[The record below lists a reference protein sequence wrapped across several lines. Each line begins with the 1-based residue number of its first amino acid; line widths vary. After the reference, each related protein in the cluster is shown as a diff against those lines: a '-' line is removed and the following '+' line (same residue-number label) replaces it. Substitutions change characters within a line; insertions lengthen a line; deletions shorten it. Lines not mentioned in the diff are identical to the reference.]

1 MMRAAGH
8 HDGVAAA
15 TAARLGHLQSCIS
28 AALHNR
34 CRCHTPTN
42 MADASQPTAGSS
54 SSSSSSSSAEQ
65 QQQRR
70 QPHSW
75 EVSLHYQRPA
85 PPGKC
90 TGRYINQPDRGD
102 VVDETQPRRVTV
114 HNARALPAA
123 PTLATKGFTCVASP
137 TVVQDFEDEED
148 IRGTYYDET
157 AELVRRASGASR
169 VVVFDH
175 TMRETGQTSLN
186 ARPDG
191 GGKAAPV
198 PRVHCDYT
206 EDGAPRRL
214 RQLCEQGVVDEL
226 SSSSSAAAAR
236 GGCRF
241 MFINA
246 WRSVSR
252 WPVQRQPLALV
263 DARSVPAAD
272 RFLYELRFPD
282 RTGENY
288 SLRYR
293 GSHMWWVGSRLGY
306 LCCRAPRGRVIRQST
321 GGFDSGAGCCWVDH
335 RVGTPSR
342 A

>member
-8 HDGVAAA
+8 HNGV
-15 TAARLGHLQSCIS
+15 AARLGHLQSCIT
-28 AALHNR
+28 AAQHNP

-42 MADASQPTAGSS
+42 IADASQPSAG
-54 SSSSSSSSAEQ
+54 SSSSSAEQ
-65 QQQRR
+65 QQQQQQQQQRR
-70 QPHSW
+70 QPRSW

-90 TGRYINQPDRGD
+90 IGRYINQPDRGD

-123 PTLATKGFTCVASP
+123 PTLATHGFTCVASP
-137 TVVQDFEDEED
+137 TLVRDFEDEED
-148 IRGTYYDET
+148 VRGTYYGET

-226 SSSSSAAAAR
+226 SLSLSAAAR
-236 GGCRF
+236 GGGRF

-263 DARSVPAAD
+263 DARSVPAAH
-272 RFLYELRFPD
+272 RFLYELRFPE

-288 SLRYR
+288 SLRFH
-293 GSHMWWVGSRLGY
+293 GSHMWWVDSAEPRLP
-306 LCCRAPRGRVIRQST
+306 LLPLAPRGSRVVRQST
-321 GGFDSGAGCCWVDH
+321 GGFDTGAGCWVD
-335 RVGTPSR
+335 RVLGTPSR